1 MSDAAKNR
9 QGEPRSV
16 QLRRTDSTVFEATNV
31 RGGTIS
37 IGAGDTDLFTPVELL
52 LASISACSGID
63 VDMLTSRRAEPSD
76 FQIEC
81 TATRV
86 RDEQGNHLRDI
97 DVKFTV
103 SFPDGDDGDR
113 ARTML
118 PRAIEVSNDRLCT
131 VSRTVA
137 LSSPVHMHAGD
148 AS

>member
-1 MSDAAKNR
+1 M
-9 QGEPRSV
+9 
-16 QLRRTDSTVFEATNV
+16 
-31 RGGTIS
+31 
-37 IGAGDTDLFTPVELL
+37 
-52 LASISACSGID
+52 
-63 VDMLTSRRAEPSD
+63 
-76 FQIEC
+76 
-81 TATRV
+81 RV

-103 SFPDGDDGDR
+103 TFPEGEDGDR